1 MSENRALEAPKRGAA
16 WRRFPWYLL
25 VPSATAF
32 FTGGCT
38 TTLVLVASRLIARSV
53 GSSLYTWTS
62 IFSVVLSGLALGH
75 YLGGRLGDRY
85 HARRTLAVLFGLSSA
100 ACVGMIVANNMAGGW
115 IGLWRLGWP
124 SHVFTHV
131 VLVVL
136 SPTVLL
142 SAVYPIIAKMA
153 IGSES
158 VRPDHRQDARATEMP
173 GAPLTNIGC
182 TIGSVYA
189 WGAAGGVV
197 GVLLTGFSL
206 IVTFGSAALIWLMG
220 TALLVMAVLYWVSCW
235 AMYLWAMVFLALA
248 TMGMAGEKWAQD
260 AGTAALLRERPD
272 PNIVY
277 EAETPYGYVAVR
289 LKRVRPDQR
298 AFVQDHLPRSEM
310 AVNDATSLMSFHQK
324 VYAGLTRG
332 WSENRGNL
340 SMLVLGAGGYAFPR
354 YLKAVLPDSRVEVVE
369 ADVEATKAALAAF
382 GLEKGA
388 GIQTIRTDARCYV
401 DRLLKA
407 GQAGKAA
414 RRYDFIY
421 QDTLHGYAV
430 PAELATK
437 EFNDQIAGL
446 LTDEGVYMVHLLDG
460 GASGRLLGA
469 VVNTVRETFPWV
481 YVITDQAALSAA
493 SDTAVVIAARRR
505 FDPQAVLEERGG
517 HLGFCVLDDAQIDAL
532 RDRCGHILL
541 TDDYAPT
548 ENLAAPVVKRS
559 AAGTLARKY
568 FDRARE
574 LQVGYQYEPSISWY
588 GQALQTDPSMAVRG
602 YEQIGLIEVAR
613 NRPEAAVEA
622 FCKAIQ
628 AHAAPAGRSATIGSV
643 RRQLGLLL
651 GRMDRVKEAKEQFA
665 EAVRE
670 FRVEVQ
676 ENPAAV
682 VTWEQLGDTLA
693 ALGDFPG
700 ASDAFDKAAALEP
713 RNPSHYEKLARALE
727 LQRRYDEAIVAVQKH
742 VRLVQDLGR
751 RDLAT
756 QLNQYIELLKY
767 KRVKQAK

>member
-1 MSENRALEAPKRGAA
+1 MSESRALEAPKRGAV
-16 WRRFPWYLL
+16 WWRFPWHLL
-25 VPSATAF
+25 VPSGTAF

-62 IFSVVLSGLALGH
+62 IFGMALAGLALGH
-75 YLGGRLGDRY
+75 YLGGRLADRY

-100 ACVGMIVANNMAGGW
+100 TCVGMIVANNIAGGW

-136 SPTVLL
+136 LPTVLL
-142 SAVYPIIAKMA
+142 STVYPIIAKMA
-153 IGSES
+153 VGSGPG
-158 VRPDHRQDARATEMP
+158 RPDQGQDIRASEVP
-173 GAPLTNIGC
+173 GGTLTHVGS
-182 TIGSVYA
+182 TIGSIYA
-189 WGAAGGVV
+189 WAAVGGVV
-197 GVLLTGFSL
+197 GILLTGFFF
-206 IVTFGSAALIWLMG
+206 IGAFGSAALIWLMG
-220 TALLVMAVLYWVSCW
+220 TALLMAAVLYWVSCW
-235 AMYLWAMVFLALA
+235 ALYLWAMVFLALA

-260 AGTAALLRERPD
+260 AGTAARLRERPD
-272 PNIVY
+272 PNVVY
-277 EAETPYGYVAVR
+277 EAETPYGLVAVMLR
-289 LKRVRPDQR
+289 RERPDQR

-310 AVNDATSLMSFHQK
+310 AVNDATCLISFHQK
-324 VYAGLTRG
+324 VYAALTRG
-332 WSENRGNL
+332 LSENRGDL

-354 YLKAVLPDSRVEVVE
+354 HLKAILPDSRVEVVE
-369 ADVEATKAALAAF
+369 TDAEVTKAALAAF

-388 GIQTIRTDARCYV
+388 GIQTICMDARCYV
-401 DRLLKA
+401 DRLLRT

-414 RRYDFIY
+414 KHYDFIY

-437 EFNDQIAGL
+437 EFNDRIAGL
-446 LTDEGVYMVHLLDG
+446 LTEDGVYMIHLLDG
-460 GASGRLLGA
+460 DASGRLLGA
-469 VVNTVRETFPWV
+469 VTNTVRETFPCV
-481 YVITDQAALSAA
+481 YVITDQAALSATGH
-493 SDTAVVIAARRR
+493 SAVVIASRRQ
-505 FDPQAVLEERGG
+505 FDPQAILERQGG
-517 HLGFCVLDDAQIDAL
+517 RPTFCVLDDAQVDSL
-532 RDRCGHILL
+532 RERCGHVLL

-548 ENLAAPVVKRS
+548 ENLAAPMVKRG
-559 AAGTLARKY
+559 AAEMLARKY

-574 LQVGYQYEPSISWY
+574 LQVAYQYEPSIHWY
-588 GQALQTDPSMAVRG
+588 RQALETDPSIAVRA
-602 YEQIGLIEVAR
+602 YEQMGLIEVAR

-622 FCKAIQ
+622 FGKAIQ
-628 AHAAPAGRSATIGSV
+628 AHAAPAGRSATMGSV

-665 EAVRE
+665 EAVRA
-670 FRVEVQ
+670 FRVEVR

-742 VRLVQDLGR
+742 VRLMQDLGR